1 MISEKNKTITLA
13 VKGMSCNSCSARIEK
28 KVGGLEGVSSARV
41 NFAAEIATIEYDP
54 VIIQVGRFSKE
65 IQKLGFEVLSTRKVF
80 MIKGMTCASCVSR
93 VENKL
98 SSLSGILDVKVNL
111 VTEHVSIEYLPS
123 LISFDV
129 LKENL
134 SSAGYQLFPAK
145 QEESLVLDEENS
157 QRNEQAV
164 LKRKLIF
171 SVLISILLMFLRME
185 GEGIALP
192 ISLNLLLFLLATPV
206 QFYCGWQFYR
216 GAWNGILHGY
226 TDMNTLISIGTSAAY
241 FYSVVATLIPSSI
254 PLEDEQ
260 VVVYFDTSVMIIT
273 LILLGRGME
282 SRAKQN
288 TSNAIKKLMQLQPKT
303 AKVEREGKEQEILI
317 TELVLEDSIIVRPGE
332 QIPVDGKIYEG
343 SSSIDEAMLTGESLP
358 VDKNEGDDVFA
369 ASINKTGFFKMKVTR
384 LGQDSTL
391 KQIIKLVKE
400 AQGSKA
406 PVQKLADKIAGVFV
420 PSVICLAAI
429 SFVFWWIFGSSV
441 AEISTSSFSFA
452 LMIFISVLIIAC
464 PCALGLATPTAI
476 MVGTGQGAKMG
487 ILIKGGEVLERVEKV
502 DTIVFDKTGTLTSG
516 KPRVVDVIL
525 APGIQLDPERLLIFA
540 GSLEKGSEHPLG
552 LAVVAEAQRRGLK
565 LNTPSD
571 FSALPGFGV
580 KGIVAGKSVLLG
592 NKGLMVE
599 NQIDISSIDIQLDKS
614 TENGKTP
621 LIVCIDGQVSGF
633 ITAMDTIKPQ
643 AKGNVLQL
651 KKMGL
656 EVVMLTGD
664 NCKTAQV
671 VAGQLGIEK
680 VVSEVLPSGKVAE
693 IERIRKSGHCV
704 AMVGDGIN
712 DAPALASADVGV
724 AMGSGADVAMEASD
738 ITLVGSDL
746 KAVVK
751 SIELSKATM
760 SKIRQNLF
768 WAFIYNIVGIPI
780 AAGVLYP
787 VYGILLQP
795 VFAAAAMSLS
805 SVSVVGNSLLLNKFS
820 NENY

>member
-1 MISEKNKTITLA
+1 MVSKKNKTITLA

-41 NFAAEIATIEYDP
+41 NFAAEIATIEYDSK
-54 VIIQVGRFSKE
+54 IIQAEQFPKE
-65 IQKLGFEVLSTRKVF
+65 IQKLGFEVLSTRKAF
-80 MIKGMTCASCVSR
+80 MVRGMTCASCVTR

-98 SSLSGILDVKVNL
+98 LSLSGVLDVKVNL
-111 VTEHVSIEYLPS
+111 VTENVSIEYLPC
-123 LISFDV
+123 LISFEV
-129 LKENL
+129 MKETL
-134 SSAGYQLFPAK
+134 SSVGYQLFPAK
-145 QEESLVLDEENS
+145 QEESLVFDEENY
-157 QRNEQAV
+157 QLNEQAV

-171 SVLISILLMFLRME
+171 SVVITILLMFLRME
-185 GEGIALP
+185 GEAITLP
-192 ISLNLLLFLLATPV
+192 ISSNLLLFLLATPV

-216 GAWNGILHGY
+216 GAWNGVLHGY
-226 TDMNTLISIGTSAAY
+226 ADMNTLISMGTSAAY

-254 PLEDEQ
+254 PIEDEQ

-273 LILLGRGME
+273 LILLGRAME
-282 SRAKQN
+282 SRAKRN
-288 TSNAIKKLMQLQPKT
+288 TSNAIKNLMQLQPKT
-303 AKVEREGKEQEILI
+303 AKVERGGKEQEILI

-358 VDKNEGDDVFA
+358 VDKNAGDDVFG

-391 KQIIKLVKE
+391 EQIIKLVKE

-406 PVQKLADKIAGVFV
+406 PVQRLADKISGVFV
-420 PSVICLAAI
+420 LSVIFLAAT
-429 SFVFWWIFGSSV
+429 SFIFWWIFGGSF
-441 AEISTSSFSFA
+441 AEIPTSSFSFA

-487 ILIKGGEVLERVEKV
+487 ILIKGGEVLERVGQV

-599 NQIDISSIDIQLDKS
+599 NQIDISSIDTQLEKS

-664 NCKTAQV
+664 NYKTAKV

-724 AMGSGADVAMEASD
+724 AMGSGAAVAMEASD

-768 WAFIYNIVGIPI
+768 WAFFYNIVGIPI

-795 VFAAAAMSLS
+795 VFAAVAMSLS
-805 SVSVVGNSLLLNKFS
+805 SVSVVGNSLLLNKHS
-820 NENY
+820 N

>member
-28 KVGGLEGVSSARV
+28 KVEGLEGVSSARV

-54 VIIQVGRFSKE
+54 EIIQVEQFSKE

-171 SVLISILLMFLRME
+171 SVFISILLMFLRME

-226 TDMNTLISIGTSAAY
+226 ADMNTLIAIGTSAAY

-254 PLEDEQ
+254 PIEDEQ

-343 SSSIDEAMLTGESLP
+343 SSSIDEA
-358 VDKNEGDDVFA
+358 
-369 ASINKTGFFKMKVTR
+369 
-384 LGQDSTL
+384 
-391 KQIIKLVKE
+391 
-400 AQGSKA
+400 
-406 PVQKLADKIAGVFV
+406 
-420 PSVICLAAI
+420 
-429 SFVFWWIFGSSV
+429 
-441 AEISTSSFSFA
+441 
-452 LMIFISVLIIAC
+452 
-464 PCALGLATPTAI
+464 
-476 MVGTGQGAKMG
+476 
-487 ILIKGGEVLERVEKV
+487 
-502 DTIVFDKTGTLTSG
+502 
-516 KPRVVDVIL
+516 
-525 APGIQLDPERLLIFA
+525 
-540 GSLEKGSEHPLG
+540 
-552 LAVVAEAQRRGLK
+552 
-565 LNTPSD
+565 
-571 FSALPGFGV
+571 
-580 KGIVAGKSVLLG
+580 
-592 NKGLMVE
+592 
-599 NQIDISSIDIQLDKS
+599 
-614 TENGKTP
+614 
-621 LIVCIDGQVSGF
+621 
-633 ITAMDTIKPQ
+633 
-643 AKGNVLQL
+643 
-651 KKMGL
+651 
-656 EVVMLTGD
+656 
-664 NCKTAQV
+664 
-671 VAGQLGIEK
+671 
-680 VVSEVLPSGKVAE
+680 
-693 IERIRKSGHCV
+693 
-704 AMVGDGIN
+704 
-712 DAPALASADVGV
+712 
-724 AMGSGADVAMEASD
+724 
-738 ITLVGSDL
+738 
-746 KAVVK
+746 
-751 SIELSKATM
+751 
-760 SKIRQNLF
+760 
-768 WAFIYNIVGIPI
+768 
-780 AAGVLYP
+780 
-787 VYGILLQP
+787 
-795 VFAAAAMSLS
+795 
-805 SVSVVGNSLLLNKFS
+805 
-820 NENY
+820 

>member
-13 VKGMSCNSCSARIEK
+13 IKGMSCNSCSARIEK

-54 VIIQVGRFSKE
+54 KIIQAEQFPKE
-65 IQKLGFEVLSTRKVF
+65 IQKLGFEVLSTRKAF
-80 MIKGMTCASCVSR
+80 MVRGMTCASCVTR

-98 SSLSGILDVKVNL
+98 FSLSGVLDVKVNL
-111 VTEHVSIEYLPS
+111 VTEHVSIEYLPC

-129 LKENL
+129 MKETL
-134 SSAGYQLFPAK
+134 SSVGYQLFPAK
-145 QEESLVLDEENS
+145 QEESLVFDEENY
-157 QRNEQAV
+157 QLNEQAV

-171 SVLISILLMFLRME
+171 SVVITILLMFLRME

-192 ISLNLLLFLLATPV
+192 ISFNLLLFLLATPV

-226 TDMNTLISIGTSAAY
+226 ADMNTLISMGTSAAY

-254 PLEDEQ
+254 PIEDEQ

-273 LILLGRGME
+273 LILLGRAME
-282 SRAKQN
+282 SRAKRN

-487 ILIKGGEVLERVEKV
+487 ILIKGGEVLERVGKV

-552 LAVVAEAQRRGLK
+552 IAVVAEAQRRGLK

-768 WAFIYNIVGIPI
+768 WAFFYNIVGIPI

-795 VFAAAAMSLS
+795 VFAAVAMSLS
-805 SVSVVGNSLLLNKFS
+805 SVSVVGNSLLLNKHS
-820 NENY
+820 N